1 MTKKRSLIFLSL
13 ILGIGVVAFFLI
25 KLASGYRLD
34 LTTKSMKP
42 TGLLVANSFPTQAS
56 IFINGKL
63 NKNKTTA
70 SISLTPGEYEIEIK
84 KDGLTSW
91 YKKILIEKELVVKTD
106 AYLFS
111 TYPDLKALT
120 STGASKPVMA
130 PDGKKVVFAVDNQED
145 SKNGLWVLD
154 LTERPLGLERE
165 PKQIVQSAPKGR
177 NFAQGDYEWSLD
189 SKQVL
194 VTLPKTKTTEENFL
208 LDISVLNDDTKLID
222 MTEQKEILQKRWLDE
237 QEIVQKDK
245 MTSLPE
251 ELSLILEDSAKDF
264 AFSPDES
271 RLMYTATAAASI
283 PKELIPPLPGA
294 SSQKEARDIEK
305 GKIYVYDF
313 KEDRNF
319 YLMDEQDKKVSW
331 FPTSRHIFLVQ
342 NDKISI
348 IEYDGTNQV
357 DLYSGP
363 FENSFAFPFSSGNKI
378 LVLTS
383 LSKETP
389 PNLYSISLR

>member
-106 AYLFS
+106 AYLFP
-111 TYPDLKALT
+111 TYPDLRALT

-177 NFAQGDYEWSLD
+177 NFAQGNYEWSPD

>member
-120 STGASKPVMA
+120 STGASKPVMS

-177 NFAQGDYEWSLD
+177 NFAQGNYEWSPD